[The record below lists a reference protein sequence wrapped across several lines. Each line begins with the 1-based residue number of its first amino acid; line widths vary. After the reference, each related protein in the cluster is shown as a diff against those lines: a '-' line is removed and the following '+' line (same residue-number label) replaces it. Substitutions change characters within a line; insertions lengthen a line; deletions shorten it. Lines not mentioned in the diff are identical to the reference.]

1 MKTLKDW
8 TLHGRDGAAVTL
20 LTDGVRRL
28 RIAVLD
34 RDLIRVSMIGRDGW
48 RLGRSWSVAPDGDTP
63 FEGRSRDDLS
73 GFACPDYDLSETDQ
87 GLLIDTGTLRL
98 QVLRPLQ
105 LIWQAK
111 IGDEWRV
118 FAADR
123 PTGAYMAGVRDH
135 THGHF
140 LRRNAGERVYGLGEK
155 SGDLE
160 RSGRRFE
167 MRNLDAMGYDAER
180 TDPLYKHIPV
190 TLTRTPD
197 AGSFSV
203 FYDNL
208 ASCWFDLGNE
218 LDNYHAPYRAYR
230 AEDGDLDYYMAWSP
244 DLAGLTRRQAWLTGG
259 TAFMPRWALG
269 YSGSTMSYT
278 DAPDAQLQLEGFLDQ
293 ITAHALPCDSFQ
305 MSSGYTSIGPKRYV
319 FNWNTLKFPDID
331 AMTARFADADVH
343 LIANIKPCMLHDH
356 PRYAEVASAGLFIRD
371 SEADRPEISVF
382 WDDEGSHLDFTNP
395 ATVDWWKSNV
405 TTQLLEHGIGCTW
418 NDNNEYE
425 IWDRAAQCH
434 GFGDPIDIALIRP
447 LQPVLMTR
455 ASRDAQAEH
464 TPDLRPYLI
473 SRSGAPGIQRYA
485 QTWTGDN
492 RTAWKTLRYNNR
504 MGLGLSMSGIFNIGH
519 DVGGFSGPRPGPEL
533 FLRWVQNG
541 IFHPRFTIH
550 SWNDDATVNEPWMY
564 PEILP
569 HIRAALALRGQLMP
583 YLYTLTWQATQEHQ
597 PILRPTVAE
606 FEADPACR
614 AECDE
619 FMLGRDLLVATVIE
633 EGATTRRVYLPD
645 NGSGWWDFHSGTH
658 HPGGQVIELPVG
670 LGSMPLFVRAGTA
683 LPLSQG
689 AARAKP
695 DSDLTRRIAL
705 FPAPGAFTDSALLY
719 EDDGVSAD
727 ALTGNNWQLRI
738 ETRADAQVIDVTIA
752 ARGPFR
758 PFWPALEFT
767 LPDAE
772 TRALRVNS
780 QPVTRIELRDIP
792 DTSQTASGNG

>member
-1 MKTLKDW
+1 MKTIKTW
-8 TLHGRDGAAVTL
+8 TLAGRDGATVTL
-20 LTDGVRRL
+20 DTDAGHAM
-28 RIAVLD
+28 RISVLEH
-34 RDLIRVSMIGRDGW
+34 DLIRVSLVGPGGW
-48 RLGRSWSVAPDGDTP
+48 RLGRSWSVAPEGDVP
-63 FEGRSRDDLS
+63 FEGRPRDDLS
-73 GFACPDYDLSETDQ
+73 GFSCPDFGLSTGGD

-98 QVLRPLQ
+98 KVLRPLQ
-105 LIWQAK
+105 LVWQAR
-111 IGDEWRV
+111 IEGEWRV

-123 PTGAYMAGVRDH
+123 PTGAYMTGRRDH
-135 THGHF
+135 AHAHF
-140 LRRNAGERVYGLGEK
+140 LRRAEGELVYGLGEK

-218 LDNYHAPYRAYR
+218 LDNYHLPYRAYR

-278 DAPDAQLQLEGFLDQ
+278 DAPDAQARMEGFLDR
-293 ITAHALPCDSFQ
+293 IEEHRLPCDSFQ

-319 FNWNTLKFPDID
+319 FNWNTAKFPDID
-331 AMTARFADADVH
+331 AMAARFEDAGIH
-343 LIANIKPCMLHDH
+343 LVANIKPCLLRDH
-356 PRYAEVASAGLFIRD
+356 PRYHEVASAGLFIRD
-371 SEADRPEISVF
+371 SQTDRPEMSVF
-382 WDDEGSHLDFTNP
+382 WDEEGSHLDFTNP
-395 ATVDWWKSNV
+395 DTVAWWKANV
-405 TTQLLEHGIGCTW
+405 TTQLLEHGIGSTW

-425 IWDRAAQCH
+425 IWDRGARCH
-434 GFGDPIDIALIRP
+434 GFGDPIDVALIRP

-455 ASRDAQAEH
+455 ASRDAQADH
-464 TPDLRPYLI
+464 APGLRPYLI

-492 RTAWKTLRYNNR
+492 RTAWKTLRWNTR
-504 MGLGLSMSGIFNIGH
+504 MGVGLSMSGIFNIGH

-550 SWNDDATVNEPWMY
+550 SWNDDGTVNEPWMY

-569 HIRAALALRGQLMP
+569 QIRAALDLRGRLIP
-583 YLYTLTWQATQEHQ
+583 YLYTLTWQATRDHA
-597 PILRPTVAE
+597 PMLRPTVAE
-606 FEADPACR
+606 FEHDPACR
-614 AECDE
+614 RECDE
-619 FMLGRDLLVATVIE
+619 FMLGRDLLVASVIE
-633 EGATTRRVYLPD
+633 EGATTRALWLPR
-645 NGSGWWDFHSGTH
+645 NGTGWWDFHEGRH
-658 HPGGQVIELPVG
+658 HAPGQQVALPVD

-683 LPLSQG
+683 IPLSEG
-689 AARAKP
+689 APRASARA
-695 DSDLTRRIAL
+695 DTTRRIAV
-705 FPAPGAFTDSALLY
+705 FPAQAGHVGHAALY
-719 EDDGVSAD
+719 EDDGVSVD
-727 ALTGNNWQLRI
+727 ALAGRNWQLAI
-738 ETRADAQVIDVTIA
+738 EIRSGEDAIDLVLTGK
-752 ARGPFR
+752 GPFR
-758 PFWPALEFT
+758 PFWDVLDFT
-767 LPDAE
+767 LPAGE
-772 TRALRVNS
+772 TRPLRVNGR
-780 QPVTRIELRDIP
+780 PARPMPFEEIP
-792 DTSQTASGNG
+792 HED

>member
-8 TLHGRDGAAVTL
+8 TLQGRDGATVTL
-20 LTDGVRRL
+20 LTDGGRRM

-34 RDLIRVSMIGRDGW
+34 RDLIRVSLTGQDGW
-48 RLGRSWSVAPDGDTP
+48 RLDRSWSVAPDGDVP

-73 GFACPDYDLSETDQ
+73 GFACPDFDLSDTDQ
-87 GLLIDTGTLRL
+87 GLVIDTGTLRL

-105 LIWQAK
+105 LVWQAK
-111 IGDEWRV
+111 VGDEWRV

-123 PTGAYMAGVRDH
+123 TTGAYMAGVRDH
-135 THGHF
+135 AHSHF
-140 LRRNAGERVYGLGEK
+140 LRRNAGELVYGLGEK

-208 ASCWFDLGNE
+208 ACCGFDLGNE

-278 DAPDAQLQLEGFLDQ
+278 DAPDAQAQVQGFLDR
-293 ITAHALPCDSFQ
+293 ITEHALPCDSFQ

-319 FNWNTLKFPDID
+319 FNWNTDKFPDID
-331 AMTARFADADVH
+331 AMAARFADADLH

-356 PRYAEVASAGLFIRD
+356 PRYAEAASAGLFIRD

-395 ATVDWWKSNV
+395 ATIDWWKSNV
-405 TTQLLEHGIGCTW
+405 TTQLLEHGIGSTW

-434 GFGDPIDIALIRP
+434 GFGDPIDVALIRP

-464 TPDLRPYLI
+464 APHLRPYLI

-492 RTAWKTLRYNNR
+492 RTDWKTLRYNNR

-569 HIRAALALRGQLMP
+569 HIRAALALRGQLIP
-583 YLYTLTWQATQEHQ
+583 YLYTLTWQAVQDHQ

-633 EGATTRRVYLPD
+633 EGAATRSLYLPD
-645 NGSGWWDFHSGTH
+645 NGSGWWDFHTGTFH
-658 HPGGQVIELPVG
+658 TGGQVIEQPVD
-670 LGSMPLFVRAGTA
+670 LGSMPLFVRAGAA
-683 LPLSQG
+683 LPLSRG
-689 AARAKP
+689 CARAKP
-695 DSDLTRRIAL
+695 ETDTTRRIAL
-705 FPAPGAFTDSALLY
+705 FPAPGDFSDRTMLY

-727 ALTGNNWQLRI
+727 ALAGNNCRLLI
-738 ETRADAQVIDVTIA
+738 ETRADADVIDVTIT

-758 PFWPALEFT
+758 PFWPALDLS

-772 TRALRVNS
+772 TRPLRVNG
-780 QPVTRIELRDIP
+780 QPVTRIAFEDIP
-792 DTSQTASGNG
+792 HAD

>member
-8 TLHGRDGAAVTL
+8 TLQGRDGAAVTL
-20 LTDGVRRL
+20 LTDGGRRM
-28 RIAVLD
+28 RIAVLE
-34 RDLIRVSMIGRDGW
+34 RDLIRVSLTGRDGW
-48 RLGRSWSVAPDGDTP
+48 RLGRSWSVAPNGDVP
-63 FEGRSRDDLS
+63 FEGRSRDDLT
-73 GFACPDYDLSETDQ
+73 GFSCPDYDLSDTDE
-87 GLLIDTGTLRL
+87 GLVIDTGTLRL

-105 LIWQAK
+105 LVWQAK
-111 IGDEWRV
+111 VGDEWRV
-118 FAADR
+118 FASDR
-123 PTGAYMAGVRDH
+123 PTGAYMAGIRDH
-135 THGHF
+135 AHGHF
-140 LRRNAGERVYGLGEK
+140 LRRHPSEQVFGLGEK

-208 ASCWFDLGNE
+208 ACCWFDLGNE

-278 DAPDAQLQLEGFLDQ
+278 DAPDAQAQVQGFLDR
-293 ITAHALPCDSFQ
+293 ITEHALPCDSFQ

-319 FNWNTLKFPDID
+319 FNWNTDKFPDID
-331 AMTARFADADVH
+331 AMTARFADADLH

-356 PRYAEVASAGLFIRD
+356 PRYAEAASAGLFIRD

-395 ATVDWWKSNV
+395 ATIDWWKSNV
-405 TTQLLEHGIGCTW
+405 TAQLLEHGIGSTW

-425 IWDRAAQCH
+425 IWDRAARCH
-434 GFGDPIDIALIRP
+434 GFGDPIDVALIRP

-464 TPDLRPYLI
+464 APHLRPYLI

-492 RTAWKTLRYNNR
+492 RTDWKTLRYNNR

-564 PEILP
+564 PRILP
-569 HIRAALALRGQLMP
+569 HIRAALALRGQLIP
-583 YLYTLTWQATQEHQ
+583 YLYTLSWQATQDHQ
-597 PILRPTVAE
+597 PILRPTLVE
-606 FEADPACR
+606 YEGDPACH

-619 FMLGRDLLVATVIE
+619 FMLGPDLLVATVIE
-633 EGATTRRVYLPD
+633 EGATTRRLHLPD
-645 NGSGWWDFHSGTH
+645 NGSGWWDFHTGAFH
-658 HPGGQVIELPVG
+658 RGGQTIELPVD
-670 LGSMPLFVRAGTA
+670 LGSMPLFVRAGAA
-683 LPLSQG
+683 LPLSG
-689 AARAKP
+689 GCARAKP
-695 DSDLTRRIAL
+695 ETDTTRRIAL
-705 FPAPGAFTDSALLY
+705 FPAPGDYRDRAMLY
-719 EDDGVSAD
+719 EDDGVSVD
-727 ALTGNNWQLRI
+727 ALAGNNCRLLI
-738 ETRADAQVIDVTIA
+738 ETRADAEVIDVTITA
-752 ARGPFR
+752 HGPFR
-758 PFWPALEFT
+758 PFWPALDLS

-772 TRALRVNS
+772 TRPLRVNG
-780 QPVTRIELRDIP
+780 QPVTRIAFEDIP
-792 DTSQTASGNG
+792 HAD

>member
-8 TLHGRDGAAVTL
+8 TLQGRNGAAVTL
-20 LTDGVRRL
+20 LTDGLRRM
-28 RIAVLD
+28 RIVVLD
-34 RDLIRVSMIGRDGW
+34 RDLIRVSLIGPDGW

-63 FEGRSRDDLS
+63 FQGRSRDVLS
-73 GFACPDYDLSETDQ
+73 GFACPDFDLSETDR
-87 GLLIDTGTLRL
+87 GVVIDTGLLRL

-111 IGDEWRV
+111 IDGAWRV

-123 PTGAYMAGVRDH
+123 PTGAYMAGAGLRDH
-135 THGHF
+135 AHGHF
-140 LRRNAGERVYGLGEK
+140 LRRHTDELIYGLGEK
-155 SGDLE
+155 TGDLE

-208 ASCWFDLGNE
+208 ASCWFDLGHE

-278 DAPDAQLQLEGFLDQ
+278 DAPDAQAQLQGFVDQ
-293 ITAHALPCDSFQ
+293 ITTHKLPCDSFQ
-305 MSSGYTSIGPKRYV
+305 MSSGYTSIGSRRYV
-319 FNWNTLKFPDID
+319 FNWNTEKFPDID
-331 AMTARFADADVH
+331 AMCARFADADLH
-343 LIANIKPCMLHDH
+343 LIANIKPCMLQDH
-356 PRYAEVASAGLFIRD
+356 PRYGEAASAGLFIRD

-395 ATVDWWKSNV
+395 ATVDWWKANV
-405 TTQLLEHGIGCTW
+405 TSQLLDHGIGSTW

-434 GFGDPIDIALIRP
+434 GFGEPIDIALIRP
-447 LQPVLMTR
+447 VQPVLMSR
-455 ASRDAQAEH
+455 ASRDAQTEH
-464 TPDLRPYLI
+464 APHLRPYLI

-492 RTAWKTLRYNNR
+492 RTDWKTLRYNNR

-519 DVGGFSGPRPGPEL
+519 DVGGFAGPRPGPEL

-569 HIRAALALRGQLMP
+569 HIRAALALRGQLIP
-583 YLYTLTWQATQEHQ
+583 IFIRWHGRPRRNISRSCARPWPSSRPIPPATRNATNSCWAVTFWS
-597 PILRPTVAE
+597 RP
-606 FEADPACR
+606 
-614 AECDE
+614 
-619 FMLGRDLLVATVIE
+619 
-633 EGATTRRVYLPD
+633 
-645 NGSGWWDFHSGTH
+645 
-658 HPGGQVIELPVG
+658 
-670 LGSMPLFVRAGTA
+670 
-683 LPLSQG
+683 
-689 AARAKP
+689 
-695 DSDLTRRIAL
+695 
-705 FPAPGAFTDSALLY
+705 
-719 EDDGVSAD
+719 
-727 ALTGNNWQLRI
+727 
-738 ETRADAQVIDVTIA
+738 
-752 ARGPFR
+752 
-758 PFWPALEFT
+758 
-767 LPDAE
+767 
-772 TRALRVNS
+772 
-780 QPVTRIELRDIP
+780 
-792 DTSQTASGNG
+792 